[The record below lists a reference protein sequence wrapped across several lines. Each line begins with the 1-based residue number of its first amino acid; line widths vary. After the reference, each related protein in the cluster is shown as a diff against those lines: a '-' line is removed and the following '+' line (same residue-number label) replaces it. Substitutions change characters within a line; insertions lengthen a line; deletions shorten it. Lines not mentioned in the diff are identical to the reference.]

1 MVASL
6 FTTSASQTSFAS
18 VISASSALRPEA
30 VGDFVGAAVVVVGVG
45 VGVVVGAA
53 VVVVGAGVGL
63 VVGAA
68 VVVVGAGVG
77 LVVGAGSGLGL
88 GAPSGTHAAVEIPN
102 SRLLQQFS
110 VPHGQ
115 TRSGFQ

>member
-30 VGDFVGAAVVVVGVG
+30 VGDFVGAAVVVVG
-45 VGVVVGAA
+45 
-53 VVVVGAGVGL
+53 
-63 VVGAA
+63 
-68 VVVVGAGVG
+68 AGVG

-88 GAPSGTHAAVEIPN
+88 GAPSGTHAAP
-102 SRLLQQFS
+102 SPRSQQSFE
-110 VPHGQ
+110 PHGA
-115 TRSGFQ
+115 TRSLPVLT

>member
-30 VGDFVGAAVVVVGVG
+30 VGDFVGAAVVVVGAG
-45 VGVVVGAA
+45 VGV
-53 VVVVGAGVGL
+53 

-88 GAPSGTHAAVEIPN
+88 GAPSGTHAASSP
-102 SRLLQQFS
+102 RLQQP
-110 VPHGQ
+110 VEPHGA
-115 TRSGFQ
+115 TR

>member
-68 VVVVGAGVG
+68 VVVVGAG
-77 LVVGAGSGLGL
+77 SGLGL
-88 GAPSGTHAAVEIPN
+88 GAPSGTHAASSPPGAPRLVQQPVE
-102 SRLLQQFS
+102 
-110 VPHGQ
+110 PHGA
-115 TRSGFQ
+115 TR

>member
-53 VVVVGAGVGL
+53 VVVVGAG
-63 VVGAA
+63 
-68 VVVVGAGVG
+68 
-77 LVVGAGSGLGL
+77 SGLGL
-88 GAPSGTHAAVEIPN
+88 GAPSGTHAASSPPGAPRLVQQPVE
-102 SRLLQQFS
+102 
-110 VPHGQ
+110 PHGA
-115 TRSGFQ
+115 TR

>member
-63 VVGAA
+63 VVGA
-68 VVVVGAGVG
+68 
-77 LVVGAGSGLGL
+77 GSGLGL

>member
-63 VVGAA
+63 VVGA
-68 VVVVGAGVG
+68 G
-77 LVVGAGSGLGL
+77 LGLGL

>member
-63 VVGAA
+63 VVGA
-68 VVVVGAGVG
+68 G
-77 LVVGAGSGLGL
+77 LGLGL
-88 GAPSGTHAAVEIPN
+88 GAPSGTHAAP
-102 SRLLQQFS
+102 SPRSQQSFE
-110 VPHGQ
+110 PHGA
-115 TRSGFQ
+115 TRSLPVLT

>member
-30 VGDFVGAAVVVVGVG
+30 VGDFVGAAVVVVGAG
-45 VGVVVGAA
+45 VGV
-53 VVVVGAGVGL
+53 

>member
-30 VGDFVGAAVVVVGVG
+30 VGDFVGAAVVVVGAG
-45 VGVVVGAA
+45 VGV
-53 VVVVGAGVGL
+53 

-88 GAPSGTHAAVEIPN
+88 GAPSGTHAASSPPGAPRLVQQPVE
-102 SRLLQQFS
+102 
-110 VPHGQ
+110 PHGA
-115 TRSGFQ
+115 TR

>member
-63 VVGAA
+63 VVGA
-68 VVVVGAGVG
+68 G
-77 LVVGAGSGLGL
+77 LGLGL
-88 GAPSGTHAAVEIPN
+88 GAPSGTHAASSPPGAPRLVQQPVE
-102 SRLLQQFS
+102 
-110 VPHGQ
+110 PHGA
-115 TRSGFQ
+115 TR